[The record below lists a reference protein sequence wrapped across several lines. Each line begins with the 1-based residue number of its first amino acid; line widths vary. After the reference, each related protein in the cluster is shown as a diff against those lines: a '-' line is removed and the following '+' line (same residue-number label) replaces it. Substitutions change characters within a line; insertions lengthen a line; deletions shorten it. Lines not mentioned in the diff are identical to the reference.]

1 MSTCLKETLLAK
13 KAGRETSHMRKCY
26 TWSKCRQMNKPGG
39 IDKPITFVLKEQ
51 SSNEIECHCFT

>member
-51 SSNEIECHCFT
+51 SSNEI